1 MIGLL
6 VFSRGVRVSNV
17 YVATVKSVF
26 NIRTQKTRYYMY
38 MNKEYWARISFERY
52 YSNMESCNWKEPVS
66 RDTKGGVITVV
77 TECYFQIKT
86 KQRGKQ

>member
-1 MIGLL
+1 M
-6 VFSRGVRVSNV
+6 SNV

-26 NIRTQKTRYYMY
+26 NIRTQKTRYYILMH
-38 MNKEYWARISFERY
+38 KTYWARIRMEQY

-66 RDTKGGVITVV
+66 RDTKDGIITVT

-86 KQRGKQ
+86 KR